1 ADSTDAWIGGMGD
14 RIKTLEI
21 MKDPNCGPA
30 GIVAIVL
37 IILLKFAALYTLV
50 IENEWIALLLAI
62 ILARTLLLLLFL
74 TTPYVRNNGLGSSL
88 AANQPRRWSISILS
102 AVFLSMLLLTD
113 LRYLLLALTSVITF
127 LFLRHLMFQ
136 RIGGT
141 TGDTAGAVVEIT
153 ETTVLLI
160 SVITLNTNIYSII
173 ELQ

>member
-1 ADSTDAWIGGMGD
+1 M
-14 RIKTLEI
+14 
-21 MKDPNCGPA
+21 
-30 GIVAIVL
+30 
-37 IILLKFAALYTLV
+37 
-50 IENEWIALLLAI
+50 
-62 ILARTLLLLLFL
+62 
-74 TTPYVRNNGLGSSL
+74 
-88 AANQPRRWSISILS
+88 AANQPSRWSISILS